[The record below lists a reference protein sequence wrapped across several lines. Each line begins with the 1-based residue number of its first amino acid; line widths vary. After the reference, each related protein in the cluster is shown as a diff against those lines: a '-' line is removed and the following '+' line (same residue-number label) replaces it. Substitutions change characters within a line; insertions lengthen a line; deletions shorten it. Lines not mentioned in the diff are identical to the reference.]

1 MREKLSPVTAG
12 VDGSDRW
19 GNCHQVES
27 RMSVKENDAIAQE
40 VHHSC
45 SWGFFCWFVL
55 LSTHH
60 LFAISPREQW
70 TARQQRGSKQKK
82 NSQSPYSSF
91 FNACNAQC
99 DSSTR
104 SPHDA
109 NVDHDRTPLDSICW
123 IDIVHLPRTGC
134 YCKLFH
140 SFVAHAPTRR
150 SSCPPVA
157 LSQCSAKRG
166 ERDQRDQ
173 VDKLLCQE
181 RFLI

>member
-1 MREKLSPVTAG
+1 MQLRRRFTTPVPGAFFVGLCSSPHTI
-12 VDGSDRW
+12 SL
-19 GNCHQVES
+19 QFLP
-27 RMSVKENDAIAQE
+27 ENN
-40 VHHSC
+40 
-45 SWGFFCWFVL
+45 G
-55 LSTHH
+55 
-60 LFAISPREQW
+60 
-70 TARQQRGSKQKK
+70 QQDSKGAASKKK

-109 NVDHDRTPLDSICW
+109 NVDHDRTPLDSICR
-123 IDIVHLPRTGC
+123 IDIVHLPWTGC
-134 YCKLFH
+134 YYKLFH

-150 SSCPPVA
+150 SSCAPVSP
-157 LSQCSAKRG
+157 SQCSAKRG